1 MKMIPLKVAFAAA
14 MAVSLSACVSLD
26 TRKAPAAPDVV
37 TAVSAEAGQAE
48 AARVDALRA
57 QPAWSFQ
64 GRVAVS
70 KGRNGGSGRI
80 DWQQQARQYVVSLSA
95 PVTRQS
101 WTLTGDSQ
109 SRGGR
114 LDGVE
119 GGPRQ
124 GEDAQQV
131 LLEATGWDIPVNQL
145 PDWVRGL
152 VAEGA
157 AAAEQVDRDA
167 EGRPRRVR
175 QMGWDIQFLDWYPAE
190 GDRPVLPRRM
200 EAVNGDAKVRL
211 LVDGWVLG
219 SP

>member
-1 MKMIPLKVAFAAA
+1 MSMFPLKAAFAAA
-14 MAVSLSACVSLD
+14 LAVSLSACVSLD

-37 TAVSAEAGQAE
+37 TAVSAEAQQAE

-101 WTLTGDSQ
+101 WTLSGDSENR
-109 SRGGR
+109 SGR

-124 GEDAQQV
+124 GEDAQQL

-157 AAAEQVDRDA
+157 TAAEIDRDA

-190 GDRPVLPRRM
+190 GDRPVLPRRI

>member
-1 MKMIPLKVAFAAA
+1 MFPLKAAFAAA
-14 MAVSLSACVSLD
+14 LAVSLSACVSLD

-37 TAVSAEAGQAE
+37 TAVSAEAQQAE

-101 WTLTGDSQ
+101 WTLSGDSGNR
-109 SRGGR
+109 SGR

-157 AAAEQVDRDA
+157 TAAEQIDRDA

-190 GDRPVLPRRM
+190 GDRPVLPRRI

>member
-1 MKMIPLKVAFAAA
+1 MFPLKAAFAAA
-14 MAVSLSACVSLD
+14 LAVSLSACVSLD

-37 TAVSAEAGQAE
+37 TAVSAEAQQAE

-101 WTLTGDSQ
+101 WTLSGDSENR
-109 SRGGR
+109 SGR

-152 VAEGA
+152 VAGGA
-157 AAAEQVDRDA
+157 TAAEIYRDA

-190 GDRPVLPRRM
+190 GDRPVLPRRI